1 MTFYIS
7 MVNRSKAFFV
17 LALVIHIALISVAY
31 AKPSANVKIKVERI
45 GDTLANK
52 TIILPYIFSTQD
64 LGFVLGAAVR
74 KKSLSQPY
82 MSYGGTAFAGV
93 DAKAVA
99 LGVWNY
105 RLDNIERLF
114 FSSIAMLGD
123 YPILRAY
130 SPAPD
135 KFLPPNEPRPGS
147 NDSSVN
153 EFFATEG
160 LNTWWDIK
168 AEYVLPIGNAK
179 KDPIQTYQISGGLL
193 YDPTEDLAPWNPLE
207 NGSSVVVLRQFNRY
221 QHYKTDDGGFD
232 GAVHAIE
239 LGILH
244 NNTDFPSNPSQG
256 SSQYFSASYNVDW
269 FESTNDWS
277 FLEFEASKYISFG
290 ESEYFKQRILAMNM
304 WVGYSPSWTEI
315 LDDNGNSK
323 VVDNPPFL
331 EGASLGGI
339 NRMRGYSQNR
349 FHDKAAIYATAE
361 YRMTL
366 DYNPLANLDWLKF
379 LKIDRI
385 QTVLFVEGGRV
396 APTFN
401 SNVLFSDWKMDVGG
415 SVRFISSGFVVR
427 FDLAKSA
434 EGANMW
440 FMLGHP
446 F

>member
-1 MTFYIS
+1 MTFYAFID
-7 MVNRSKAFFV
+7 NRLKAFLIFV
-17 LALVIHIALISVAY
+17 LAMHIVMISSAH

-45 GDTLANK
+45 GDSLVNK
-52 TIILPYIFSTQD
+52 TIIFPYAFSTQD
-64 LGFVLGAAVR
+64 LGFVLGAAAL
-74 KKSLSQPY
+74 KKSKSQPY
-82 MSYGGTAFAGV
+82 MSYGGTAFAGA

-99 LGVWNY
+99 LGLWNY
-105 RLDNIERLF
+105 RLENIERLF

-135 KFLPPNEPRPGS
+135 KFLPPNVPRPGS
-147 NDSSVN
+147 NDSNVDN
-153 EFFATEG
+153 FFATEG

-179 KDPIQTYQISGGLL
+179 KNPIQTFQVSGGLL
-193 YDPTEDLAPWNPLE
+193 YESTKDVAPWNPLE
-207 NGSSVVVLRQFNRY
+207 NGTSVIVLRQFNRY
-221 QHYKTDDGGFD
+221 QYYKTGDGCFD

-244 NNTDFPSNPSQG
+244 NNTDFPINPSQG
-256 SSQYFSASYNVDW
+256 SSQYFSASYNVDL
-269 FESTNDWS
+269 FESTNNWS
-277 FLEFEASKYISFG
+277 FLEFEVSKYISFG

-304 WVGYSPSWTEI
+304 WVGYSPSWNEI
-315 LDDNGNSK
+315 FDDHGNSK

-331 EGASLGGI
+331 EGASLGGMS
-339 NRMRGYSQNR
+339 RMRGYSQNR
-349 FHDKAAIYATAE
+349 FHDKVAIYTTAE

-366 DYNPLANLDWLKF
+366 DYNPLANLDWIKF

-401 SNVLFSDWKMDVGG
+401 SDVVFSDWKVDVGG
-415 SVRFISSGFVVR
+415 SVRFIVSGFVVR
-427 FDLAKSA
+427 FDLAKSD